1 MTPREALK
9 GKKVYIYARVSGEK
23 QEGTLPDQLA
33 TIKEGLK
40 ALGFKGQ
47 AKVFSE
53 QASGTKNP
61 LEDEDNRPEL
71 LALLKEVH
79 ASEKPAVIVVRDIQ
93 RFSRDPC
100 DLGEIYNP
108 LRRKDIP
115 VISINES
122 LVLGTKNVPQ
132 PQADLVAPIFVA
144 AGGQEV
150 STRILQ
156 TKQGL
161 KRSKEK
167 GILQGSTVN
176 LYRKDALEP
185 RGELLRM
192 LKADVSGRQI
202 ALRLSKST
210 SWVRKNKATLQRI
223 LLEGGD
229 ELLANYL
236 ETINLIRD
244 FMNEMDEDI
253 TGSRATKRM
262 KTVVRMTSGYMND
275 PAGGFSKPT
284 REDIEEYYN
293 NFNQYKVKDKR

>member
-9 GKKVYIYARVSGEK
+9 GKKVYIYARVSGAK

-47 AKVFSE
+47 AKEFSE

-61 LEDEDNRPEL
+61 LEDAKNRPEL
-71 LALLKEVH
+71 MALMKEAL

-93 RFSRDPC
+93 RFSRDPY
-100 DLGEIYNP
+100 DLGELYNP
-108 LRRKDIP
+108 LRRKDIA
-115 VISINES
+115 VISINEK
-122 LVLGTKNVPQ
+122 LVLGTKSVEQ
-132 PQADLVAPIFVA
+132 PQADLVAPIYVS
-144 AGGQEV
+144 AGFTEV
-150 STRILQ
+150 NTRKLQ

-161 KRSKEK
+161 KQSKGK
-167 GILQGSTVN
+167 WILQGSTVN

-192 LKADVSGRQI
+192 LKAEVSGRQI

-210 SWVRKNKATLQRI
+210 SWVRKNKATLQKI

-229 ELLANYL
+229 ELLRDYL

-275 PAGGFSKPT
+275 PAAGFSKPT
-284 REDIEEYYN
+284 REDIDEYYN
-293 NFNQYKVKDKR
+293 NFTKYKVREKR

>member
-1 MTPREALK
+1 MTPKEALK
-9 GKKVYIYARVSGEK
+9 GKKVYIYARVSGAK

-47 AKVFSE
+47 AKEFSE

-61 LEDEDNRPEL
+61 LEDAKNRPEL
-71 LALLKEVH
+71 MALMKEAL

-93 RFSRDPC
+93 RFSRDPY
-100 DLGEIYNP
+100 DLGELYNP
-108 LRRKDIP
+108 LRRKDIA
-115 VISINES
+115 VISINEK
-122 LVLGTKNVPQ
+122 LVLGTKSVEQ
-132 PQADLVAPIFVA
+132 PQADLVAPIYVS
-144 AGGQEV
+144 AGFTEV
-150 STRILQ
+150 NTRKLQ

-161 KRSKEK
+161 KQSKGK

-192 LKADVSGRQI
+192 LKAEVSGRQI

-210 SWVRKNKATLQRI
+210 SWVRKNKATLQKI

-229 ELLANYL
+229 ELLRDYL

-275 PAGGFSKPT
+275 PAAGFSKPT
-284 REDIEEYYN
+284 REDIDEYYN
-293 NFNQYKVKDKR
+293 NFTKYKVREKR

>member
-40 ALGFKGQ
+40 DLGYKGQ
-47 AKVFSE
+47 PVVFSE

-61 LEDEDNRPEL
+61 LEDAKNRPEL
-71 LALLKEVH
+71 MALMKEAL

-93 RFSRDPC
+93 RFSRDPY
-100 DLGEIYNP
+100 DLGELYNP
-108 LRRKDIP
+108 LRRKDIA
-115 VISINES
+115 VISINEK
-122 LVLGTKNVPQ
+122 LVLGTKSVEQ
-132 PQADLVAPIFVA
+132 PQADLVAPIYVS
-144 AGGQEV
+144 AGFTEV
-150 STRILQ
+150 NTRKLQ

-161 KRSKEK
+161 KQSKGK

-185 RGELLRM
+185 RGELIRM

-210 SWVRKNKATLQRI
+210 SWVRKNKATLQKI

-229 ELLANYL
+229 ELLRDYL

-275 PAGGFSKPT
+275 PAAGFSKPT
-284 REDIEEYYN
+284 REDIDEYYN
-293 NFNQYKVKDKR
+293 NFTKYKVREKR

>member
-40 ALGFKGQ
+40 DLGYKGQ
-47 AKVFSE
+47 PVVFSE

-61 LEDEDNRPEL
+61 LEDAKNRPEL
-71 LALLKEVH
+71 MALMKEAL

-93 RFSRDPC
+93 RFSRDPY
-100 DLGEIYNP
+100 DLGELYNP
-108 LRRKDIP
+108 LRRKDIA
-115 VISINES
+115 VISINEK
-122 LVLGTKNVPQ
+122 LVLGTKSVEQ
-132 PQADLVAPIFVA
+132 PQADLVAPIYVS
-144 AGGQEV
+144 AGFTEV
-150 STRILQ
+150 NTRKLQ

-161 KRSKEK
+161 KQSKGK

-192 LKADVSGRQI
+192 LKAEVSGRQI

-210 SWVRKNKATLQRI
+210 SWVRKNKATLQKI

-229 ELLANYL
+229 ELLRDYL

-275 PAGGFSKPT
+275 PAAGFSKPT
-284 REDIEEYYN
+284 REDIDEYYN
-293 NFNQYKVKDKR
+293 NFTKYKVREKR

>member
-1 MTPREALK
+1 MTPKEALK
-9 GKKVYIYARVSGEK
+9 GKKVYIYARVSGAK

-93 RFSRDPC
+93 RFSRDPY

-122 LVLGTKNVPQ
+122 LVLGTKMYHN
-132 PQADLVAPIFVA
+132 
-144 AGGQEV
+144 
-150 STRILQ
+150 
-156 TKQGL
+156 L
-161 KRSKEK
+161 KR
-167 GILQGSTVN
+167 I
-176 LYRKDALEP
+176 
-185 RGELLRM
+185 
-192 LKADVSGRQI
+192 
-202 ALRLSKST
+202 
-210 SWVRKNKATLQRI
+210 
-223 LLEGGD
+223 
-229 ELLANYL
+229 
-236 ETINLIRD
+236 
-244 FMNEMDEDI
+244 
-253 TGSRATKRM
+253 
-262 KTVVRMTSGYMND
+262 
-275 PAGGFSKPT
+275 
-284 REDIEEYYN
+284 
-293 NFNQYKVKDKR
+293 

>member
-9 GKKVYIYARVSGEK
+9 GKKVYIYARVSGAK

-47 AKVFSE
+47 AKEFSE

-61 LEDEDNRPEL
+61 LEDAKNRPEL
-71 LALLKEVH
+71 MALMKEAL

-93 RFSRDPC
+93 RFSRDPY
-100 DLGEIYNP
+100 DLGELYNP
-108 LRRKDIP
+108 LRRKDIA
-115 VISINES
+115 VISINEK
-122 LVLGTKNVPQ
+122 LVLGTKSVEQ
-132 PQADLVAPIFVA
+132 PQADLVAPIYVS
-144 AGGQEV
+144 AGFTEV
-150 STRILQ
+150 NTRKLQ

-161 KRSKEK
+161 KQSKGK

-192 LKADVSGRQI
+192 LKAEVSGRQI

-210 SWVRKNKATLQRI
+210 SWVRKNKATLQKI

-229 ELLANYL
+229 ELLRDYL

-275 PAGGFSKPT
+275 PAAGFSKPT
-284 REDIEEYYN
+284 REDIDEYYN
-293 NFNQYKVKDKR
+293 NFTKYKVREKR